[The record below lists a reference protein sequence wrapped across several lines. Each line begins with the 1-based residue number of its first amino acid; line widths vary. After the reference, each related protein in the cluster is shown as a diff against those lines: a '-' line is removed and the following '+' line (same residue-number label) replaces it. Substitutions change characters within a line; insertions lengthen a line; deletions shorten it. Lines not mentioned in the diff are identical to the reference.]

1 MPNIGRKGQ
10 CPWRGKGDAL
20 HPPLLLPAMHTAH
33 FEPACVSAKATVSRM
48 RPRQCASWNGKL
60 QMEKHNQMFG
70 VLGRVLLRRGVGL
83 SAQSFFFSAYRA
95 ETVFNICQMSRPT
108 VKTTNGRGSCQGQPA
123 KCRTKSP
130 GRHSWADQ
138 SLEAGGTNAF
148 RWAWHRFEVGPVDSD
163 RSMRLYL
170 HLHHITVYTVYI
182 YMCVCA

>member
-1 MPNIGRKGQ
+1 MSMTRQGWCFAPSASSYAHSSLWASLRFSKCHGLAHETQAMCLLKWKANGETQPN
-10 CPWRGKGDAL
+10 A
-20 HPPLLLPAMHTAH
+20 
-33 FEPACVSAKATVSRM
+33 
-48 RPRQCASWNGKL
+48 
-60 QMEKHNQMFG
+60 
-70 VLGRVLLRRGVGL
+70 
-83 SAQSFFFSAYRA
+83 AQSFFFAYRA

-148 RWAWHRFEVGPVDSD
+148 RWAWHRFEVFGPVDSD

-170 HLHHITVYTVYI
+170 HLHHITVYTVY
-182 YMCVCA
+182 MCVCA

>member
-1 MPNIGRKGQ
+1 MRLQK
-10 CPWRGKGDAL
+10 CPTLVGTANVHDEARVMLCTVRFFLCTQLTLSQLAFQQKPRSRAWDPGNVPPEMESKWRNTTKCR
-20 HPPLLLPAMHTAH
+20 T
-33 FEPACVSAKATVSRM
+33 K
-48 RPRQCASWNGKL
+48 
-60 QMEKHNQMFG
+60 
-70 VLGRVLLRRGVGL
+70 
-83 SAQSFFFSAYRA
+83 FFFAYRA

-148 RWAWHRFEVGPVDSD
+148 RWAWHRFEVFGPVDSD

-170 HLHHITVYTVYI
+170 HLHHITVYTVY
-182 YMCVCA
+182 MCVCA